1 MFYNF
6 CRVHQ
11 TLRVTPAMEA
21 GVSDHV
27 WDLEEIVNLMV
38 TPTPLEMLG
47 IVVWIFTLLA
57 VYVWVL
63 PMLGLKPNPRFFHT
77 LSKKI

>member
-1 MFYNF
+1 
-6 CRVHQ
+6 
-11 TLRVTPAMEA
+11 MEA

-38 TPTPLEMLG
+38 TPTPLVLIMVLRSRSYWVEHNYAMLG